1 MLSRCHNKL
10 KIILLGVNMF
20 SKHFPCD
27 FAFLYITGV
36 NLLHI
41 QTHCC
46 KAKLIPWQKLFL
58 PLFNSM
64 FNTPNKLGKETIGIN
79 MCVCVCVCW
88 CACIYFVH

>member
-1 MLSRCHNKL
+1 
-10 KIILLGVNMF
+10 MF